1 MKKQLT
7 LAVAALLSVAPSAT
21 ADHGRTVCVFR
32 ARPVA
37 IQPVH
42 RPAATVH
49 RPQFTAS
56 PATAYRGHAGYHYH
70 PGYRVPVTYGHFI
83 QRTHYVS
90 PFRPNGYVGGL
101 RNLPTNYVQIPP
113 TFGRAGF
120 HTHAGHGHGGHGGQ
134 GGHGG
139 GGHGGGHRGR

>member
-21 ADHGRTVCVFR
+21 AGDNGRTVCVFR

-42 RPAATVH
+42 RPVARIT
-49 RPQFTAS
+49 RPQFNAHS
-56 PATAYRGHAGYHYH
+56 AGIHHGIPYH
-70 PGYRVPVTYGHFI
+70 PGYRVPVTYGHFV

-101 RNLPTNYVQIPP
+101 RNLPSSVIQIPP

-120 HTHAGHGHGGHGGQ
+120 HTHAGHGHGGHGG
-134 GGHGG
+134 
-139 GGHGGGHRGR
+139 GHRGR